1 MAGWQRGDQ
10 QAARELYQLYAGR
23 LIELARGRLSGKL
36 AARVDAEDVVQSA
49 YRSFFCGARDGLY
62 HLERGDDLWL
72 LLVGIT
78 LNKVRLRVRSHAAQ
92 KRAVEREQ
100 HFGSE
105 DSLLGLQAFVAS
117 REPSPLEAVALTD
130 ALEQLMRHLDPLDR
144 RMLELR
150 LQGYNLD
157 EIASATDRS
166 ERTVIRTLEE
176 IKLRLRQW
184 HNEAGS

>member
-1 MAGWQRGDQ
+1 MTSRR
-10 QAARELYQLYAGR
+10 RESCTSSYAGR
-23 LIELARGRLSGKL
+23 LIELARSRLSGKL
-36 AARVDAEDVVQSA
+36 AGRLYAEDVVQSA
-49 YRSFFCGARDGLY
+49 YRSFFCGARDGRY
-62 HLERGDDLWL
+62 SFERGDDLWL

-78 LNKVRLRVRSHAAQ
+78 INKLRLRARSHAAQ

-105 DSLLGLQAFVAS
+105 DSLFGLQAFVPS
-117 REPSPLEAVALTD
+117 RDPSPIEAVALTD
-130 ALEQLMRHLDPLDR
+130 AVEQLMRRLDPLDR

-176 IKLRLRQW
+176 IKLHLRQW
-184 HNEAGS
+184 HNEEAGA